1 MKLIPGLA
9 CLVPS
14 QLLRQKGTY
23 LVETYWWKEVNNIY
37 YNFQKKLPMQCYKKS
52 WDFITILSLYLN
64 LYSNFQIIFSRWV
77 LSVAVSSLSR
87 QQFSL
92 LSTPPTAPH
101 LDPTGGRCK
110 PLQSPG
116 QNVPTTKVM
125 RVGSDTFGDPLYLLK
140 SSPIFWRGLLW
151 SEKMQILQDFMN
163 EAASNPHDFTH
174 YPGNTA
180 FIHHLVCLF
189 NSILSSLAR
198 DATCKTCGK
207 NTFC

>member
-1 MKLIPGLA
+1 MSPVFHPWA
-9 CLVPS
+9 
-14 QLLRQKGTY
+14 QY
-23 LVETYWWKEVNNIY
+23 L
-37 YNFQKKLPMQCYKKS
+37 S
-52 WDFITILSLYLN
+52 ILSPYLN

-125 RVGSDTFGDPLYLLK
+125 RVESDTFCEPFIQKILKTILPQLIMYRHLRTLIIREDGLSILLD
-140 SSPIFWRGLLW
+140 LL
-151 SEKMQILQDFMN
+151 N
-163 EAASNPHDFTH
+163 EWVAECVASNLHDF
-174 YPGNTA
+174 
-180 FIHHLVCLF
+180 LQQL
-189 NSILSSLAR
+189 ILSCAS
-198 DATCKTCGK
+198 
-207 NTFC
+207 